1 MRTFYRG
8 LFFRYLSLFLF
19 RAASFHL
26 GARDIAFF
34 VNEIE
39 VSLFLLDTAFCY
51 LFGATSF
58 FLASGHLGARDIAFF
73 VYEVEVTF
81 LPLDPNLAYFLCHI
95 LFHLPPCYYF

>member
-26 GARDIAFF
+26 GARDIAFL

-39 VSLFLLDTAFCY
+39 VSSFFLDTAFFY
-51 LFGATSF
+51 LLGAASF
-58 FLASGHLGARDIAFF
+58 FLTPSHLCARDIAML
-73 VYEVEVTF
+73 VDVVKITF
-81 LPLDPNLAYFLCHI
+81 LTFDP
-95 LFHLPPCYYF
+95 